1 MKRETNVAAVIVTR
15 EATFFRVITAFLA
28 SIVKSLGTV
37 LSIIDSLVVNDYLLF
52 GVELVEKFH
61 LRRPLLCTDTRLFRL
76 NLTKNDQYTKIMII
90 I

>member
-1 MKRETNVAAVIVTR
+1 MVVTR
-15 EATFFRVITAFLA
+15 EATFFKVITAFLA

-52 GVELVEKFH
+52 GVELVEIIH

-76 NLTKNDQYTKIMII
+76 NLSDLDQA
-90 I
+90 

>member
-1 MKRETNVAAVIVTR
+1 M
-15 EATFFRVITAFLA
+15 ITAFLA
-28 SIVKSLGTV
+28 SIVKSLGTM

-76 NLTKNDQYTKIMII
+76 NLSDLDQA
-90 I
+90 

>member
-1 MKRETNVAAVIVTR
+1 MKRETNVAAIIVTR

-28 SIVKSLGTV
+28 SIVKSLRDFV
-37 LSIIDSLVVNDYLLF
+37 NSNIDSLVVNDYLLF

-76 NLTKNDQYTKIMII
+76 NLSDLDHV
-90 I
+90 